1 MWVLGG
7 VGDSIC
13 MCCKAGGSGD
23 DQWNHQ
29 SAWDGS
35 RFQPGSTLFP
45 VSISPS
51 HSLKQSLQLHHTTC
65 RNVHEI
71 NSVLSVLS
79 FHNATGDIRPN
90 GDRYIY
96 HIQLSGITDSSISN
110 CLGANIC
117 QVKINDSYR
126 RKIGSSS
133 KAKYY
138 IKGEIKSISDHIR
151 SYSVCDVR
159 VQCAQIFQYA
169 YWDRWEAKLGLF
181 STLLFIY
188 LEILFITARKYQKFK
203 IYIFLKV

>member
-1 MWVLGG
+1 MEP
-7 VGDSIC
+7 SKC
-13 MCCKAGGSGD
+13 PR
-23 DQWNHQ
+23 QEPF
-29 SAWDGS
+29 SAWENFITGEH
-35 RFQPGSTLFP
+35 LALN
-45 VSISPS
+45 S

-126 RKIGSSS
+126 RKIGTSS

-138 IKGEIKSISDHIR
+138 IQGEIKSISDYIR
-151 SYSVCDVR
+151 NYSMWRASKLCTNISICILDEMKGKVGF
-159 VQCAQIFQYA
+159 IF
-169 YWDRWEAKLGLF
+169 
-181 STLLFIY
+181 LFIVY
-188 LEILFITARKYQKFK
+188 LEI
-203 IYIFLKV
+203 

>member
-1 MWVLGG
+1 MEP
-7 VGDSIC
+7 SNYPR
-13 MCCKAGGSGD
+13 
-23 DQWNHQ
+23 QEPF
-29 SAWDGS
+29 SAWE
-35 RFQPGSTLFP
+35 RFITGE
-45 VSISPS
+45 
-51 HSLKQSLQLHHTTC
+51 SLQLHHTTSS
-65 RNVHEI
+65 NVHEI

-138 IKGEIKSISDHIR
+138 IKGERNSVSDHIGITMCDQC
-151 SYSVCDVR
+151 SNISVCMLEQTKGKEGCV
-159 VQCAQIFQYA
+159 Y
-169 YWDRWEAKLGLF
+169 LF
-181 STLLFIY
+181 RTIHKWQT
-188 LEILFITARKYQKFK
+188 I
-203 IYIFLKV
+203 V

>member
-1 MWVLGG
+1 MEP
-7 VGDSIC
+7 SKC
-13 MCCKAGGSGD
+13 PR
-23 DQWNHQ
+23 QEPF
-29 SAWDGS
+29 SAWENFITGEHL
-35 RFQPGSTLFP
+35 TLN
-45 VSISPS
+45 S

-126 RKIGSSS
+126 RKIGTSS

-138 IKGEIKSISDHIR
+138 IKGEIKSISDYIR
-151 SYSVCDVR
+151 SYSAWRVRTVCSNISV
-159 VQCAQIFQYA
+159 C
-169 YWDRWEAKLGLF
+169 KLGQMKGKVG
-181 STLLFIY
+181 FIFHFNIY
-188 LEILFITARKYQKFK
+188 FEIQFITITNVKNMFKFK
-203 IYIFLKV
+203 IFCFCLFYKYFLSLCFYLHSIY